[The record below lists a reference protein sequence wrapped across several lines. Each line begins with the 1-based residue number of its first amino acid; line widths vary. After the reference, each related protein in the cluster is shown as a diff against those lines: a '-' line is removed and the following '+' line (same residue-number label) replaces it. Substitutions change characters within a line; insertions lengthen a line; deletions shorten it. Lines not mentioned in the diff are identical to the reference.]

1 MRPLCWMKMVSLV
14 RLPWMIGGLHACR
27 KLQEGRGVGT
37 VRWGGYSGHGGM
49 AGASPGPH
57 LSADRICV
65 HQRFQAWWRMD
76 SIGPVRRGGRACAAQ
91 PPCIPAPAPTR
102 SCPQSCPSPTPLM
115 QPQPSPH
122 TRAFMALWFFLVFLR
137 NCLRLPED
145 TYSVMKMTCGA
156 GGLRQLQVGP
166 YHPPS
171 STPAAPAPHPLAPYA
186 RGSPSPGLLRH
197 PASICAA

>member
-1 MRPLCWMKMVSLV
+1 
-14 RLPWMIGGLHACR
+14 
-27 KLQEGRGVGT
+27 
-37 VRWGGYSGHGGM
+37 M

-65 HQRFQAWWRMD
+65 HQRFQACWRTD
-76 SIGPVRRGGRACAAQ
+76 SIGAVQRSGWAYGAHPAPLPRV
-91 PPCIPAPAPTR
+91 PDPAPAR
-102 SCPQSCPSPTPLM
+102 SCPQSCPSPTAPM
-115 QPQPSPH
+115 QPQPTPH

-137 NCLRLPED
+137 NCLRLPDD
-145 TYSVMKMTCGA
+145 TYSVMKMTCRA

-171 STPAAPAPHPLAPYA
+171 PTPAVATSHPVVCLWCACA
-186 RGSPSPGLLRH
+186 HGSPAPGLLRH